1 MIYEKITIYSAVNP
15 FVTMEYYTAT
25 IKKSIKISDN

>member
-1 MIYEKITIYSAVNP
+1 MIYEKITIYSTVNP

-25 IKKSIKISDN
+25 IKKVNKN

>member
-15 FVTMEYYTAT
+15 FVIMEYYTAT
-25 IKKSIKISDN
+25 IKKVNKN